1 VIGLVVLYLR
11 RYMPESPR
19 WLLTHG
25 HPEEAERIVAEIER
39 RVREDTGRD
48 LPPPAG
54 ASLRIRP
61 KRLTALA

>member
-1 VIGLVVLYLR
+1 VIGLVVLSCR

-19 WLLTHG
+19 WLLDDG

-39 RVREDTGRD
+39 RVREDTGPR
-48 LPPPAG
+48 PAAAAG

-61 KRLTALA
+61 KKA